1 LILFPGY
8 SVTYLFFYSLLNK
21 NEKISF
27 TLFLSLI
34 FLRSTA
40 CEICGCGLGNYY
52 IGILPHFD
60 KRFFGVRYHFNSF
73 QTRLNDDPTQFSKD
87 FYQTVE
93 FWGGLN
99 VGSRFQL
106 LAFVPYNINHQV
118 SDEGTSDLKGLGDA
132 ALMVNY
138 KVFATTNK
146 NVSQQWWL
154 GGGLKLPTGKF
165 VIDGSDPDVA
175 AVANTQLGSGSTDVL
190 LNGMYN
196 VSINKLGI
204 NTTVNYKI
212 NSANKEEYKFGNKLT
227 VGSFAYYVFPLKNVI
242 ISPNAGL
249 LYQHTEVSELQK
261 SKVDLTG
268 GKILEGSVGA
278 EISFN
283 RMAIGLSAQL
293 PLTQN
298 FAENQTREKVKG
310 VAHLSFAF

>member
-1 LILFPGY
+1 MKKFLFA
-8 SVTYLFFYSLLNK
+8 
-21 NEKISF
+21 I
-27 TLFLSLI
+27 FLSI
-34 FLRSTA
+34 FFLSVSA

-52 IGILPHFD
+52 IGILPHFN
-60 KRFFGVRYHFNSF
+60 KRFFGLRYHFNSF

-93 FWGGLN
+93 FWGGWN
-99 VGSRFQL
+99 IGNRFQV

-138 KVFATTNK
+138 KVFATTHK
-146 NVSQQWWL
+146 DVSQQLWL
-154 GGGLKLPTGKF
+154 GVGLKLPTGKF
-165 VIDGSDPDVA
+165 VIDANDPDVA

-196 VSINKLGI
+196 VSFNKLGI

-227 VGSFAYYVFPLKNVI
+227 AGSFAYYVFPLSRVI
-242 ISPNAGL
+242 ISPNIGL
-249 LYQHTEVSELQK
+249 LYQHTEASELQK
-261 SKVDLTG
+261 GKIDLTG

-283 RMAIGLSAQL
+283 RVAIGLSAQL
-293 PLTQN
+293 PLAQN
-298 FAENQTREKVKG
+298 FAENQTKEKVKG
-310 VAHLSFAF
+310 MAHVSFAF